1 MATRALS
8 HRGCCAEKREAE
20 AEARSVRKW
29 VAEAREMAAV
39 ARELQ
44 DTPWAEEVEE
54 RGGQPVRGGRA
65 FIFPHPILFSM
76 ENTYIVYGQYMNVQ
90 NNSTSPSYSRRKNH
104 GWTRHGATS
113 HASSRQEERRR
124 VRLRAR

>member
-39 ARELQ
+39 ARRRVELQ
-44 DTPWAEEVEE
+44 DTPWAEEAEE
-54 RGGQPVRGGRA
+54 RGGQPVRGGRTV
-65 FIFPHPILFSM
+65 IFPHPILFSM
-76 ENTYIVYGQYMNVQ
+76 ENTYIVYG
-90 NNSTSPSYSRRKNH
+90 
-104 GWTRHGATS
+104 
-113 HASSRQEERRR
+113 
-124 VRLRAR
+124 